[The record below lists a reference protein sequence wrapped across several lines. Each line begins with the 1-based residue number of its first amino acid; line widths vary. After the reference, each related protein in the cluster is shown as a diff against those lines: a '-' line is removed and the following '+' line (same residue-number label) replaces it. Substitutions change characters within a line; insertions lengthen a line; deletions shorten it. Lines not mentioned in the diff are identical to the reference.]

1 MGLNAD
7 DKMPIGMS
15 LIDAYKSVRRWYS
28 GSIPLLREKMGG
40 SDYAKKSEALI
51 HALPPA
57 SQLSELEIR
66 AVLGE
71 VIYGNLEWGFH
82 QTDGNYKMSAYAFAA
97 LETAGTDWSFNEQ
110 EMHKLKASPLW
121 PLLMINRESAAT

>member
-7 DKMPIGMS
+7 DKKPIGMS
-15 LIDAYKSVRRWYS
+15 LVDAYENIRRWYS

-40 SDYAKKSEALI
+40 RDYAKKSEALI

-71 VIYGNLEWGFH
+71 VIYGNLEWAYH
-82 QTDGNYKMSAYAFAA
+82 QTDRNYKIAAYAHAA
-97 LETAGTDWSFNEQ
+97 LETAGMSWSINEQ
-110 EMHKLKASPLW
+110 EKQKLKASALW
-121 PLLMINRESAAT
+121 PHLMINGE